1 MARSREK
8 ANLLFNRW
16 TSLRDGEA
24 AGPGRDARR
33 PYLASEVKSLPE
45 AEKWRRQLLREI
57 GASVADIQN
66 AGLGE
71 ARLRD
76 LNDAINKLLREKV
89 HWERQIRALGGPN
102 YAAQGA
108 AAAAAGGGGDGVEA
122 GREVAGGGGYRYFG
136 AARDL
141 PGVRELF
148 ATEGA
153 GGKRG
158 RSRGEIFRSITP
170 DYYGYRDEE
179 DGELLRAEAA
189 AEAAAAA
196 AAAAAD
202 DDDDDSAA
210 AAPGGFSAH
219 VPLPAAADIAAAV
232 LARKRQK
239 LMEKYVLAAPAA
251 DTAPAR

>member
-16 TSLRDGEA
+16 TSLREGEA
-24 AGPGRDARR
+24 AGPGREAKR

-57 GASVADIQN
+57 GAAVADIQN

-76 LNDAINKLLREKV
+76 LNDGINKLLREKV
-89 HWERQIRALGGPN
+89 HWERQIRALGGPD
-102 YAAQGA
+102 YRAASAAA
-108 AAAAAGGGGDGVEA
+108 AAAAAGAEGGRA
-122 GREVAGGGGYRYFG
+122 VAGGGGYMYFG

-153 GGKRG
+153 GGKRA
-158 RSRGEIFRSITP
+158 RTRGELARAIRP

-179 DGELLRAEAA
+179 DGELLRAESA
-189 AEAAAAA
+189 AEAAAALA
-196 AAAAAD
+196 AAANSGPAPEEDLGDAP
-202 DDDDDSAA
+202 SA
-210 AAPGGFSAH
+210 GFTAH
-219 VPLPAAADIAAAV
+219 VVLPDQAAIDAAV
-232 LARKRQK
+232 LERKRQLLK
-239 LMEKYVLAAPAA
+239 AKYLGSGAQG
-251 DTAPAR
+251 